1 MITQEKLKM
10 YLEYYPQTGDFAWRQ
25 NRQKHLIGVEAGSAT
40 DQGYIRICIE
50 QQSYK
55 AHRLAWLYV
64 YGYMPEGPVDHIN
77 NVRIDNRI
85 CNLRIATQKDN
96 IRNSIVR
103 KAKKS
108 GLLKGVS
115 YYKQR
120 PNQFVAQ
127 IRIEGKQHK
136 LGVFDSEQAAHEAY
150 CEKAKQHFGEFA
162 NFGYGV
168 CGASDLVV
176 KAI

>member
-1 MITQEKLKM
+1 MITQDKLKQ
-10 YLEYYPQTGDFAWRQ
+10 YLKYFPNTGDFMWLR
-25 NRQKHLIGVEAGSAT
+25 NRQKYLICQEAGSVT

-64 YGYMPEGPVDHIN
+64 YGYIPEGPLDHIN

-120 PNQFVAQ
+120 PHQFVAQ
-127 IRIEGKQHK
+127 IRIAGKQHK
-136 LGVFDSEQAAHEAY
+136 LGIFDSELEAHIAY
-150 CEKAKQHFGEFA
+150 CQEAAKHFGDFA

-168 CGASDLVV
+168 NGKPYSFTN
-176 KAI
+176 AI

>member
-1 MITQEKLKM
+1 MITQDKLKS
-10 YLEYYPQTGDFAWRQ
+10 YLKYYPDTGDFVWLR
-25 NRQKHLIGVEAGSAT
+25 NRQKYLVGQEAGSVT

-64 YGYMPEGPVDHIN
+64 YGYMPEGPLDHIN

-85 CNLRIATQKDN
+85 CNLRVVTQQNN
-96 IRNSIVR
+96 ILNSSVR
-103 KAKKS
+103 RTKKS

-115 YYKQR
+115 YYKKR
-120 PNQFVAQ
+120 PDQFVAQ
-127 IRIEGKQHK
+127 IRIGGKQHK
-136 LGVFDSEQAAHEAY
+136 LGIFDSEIEAHEAY
-150 CEKAKQHFGEFA
+150 CQKAKQHFGEFA

-168 CGASDLVV
+168 CGTPNSDVQ
-176 KAI
+176 AT